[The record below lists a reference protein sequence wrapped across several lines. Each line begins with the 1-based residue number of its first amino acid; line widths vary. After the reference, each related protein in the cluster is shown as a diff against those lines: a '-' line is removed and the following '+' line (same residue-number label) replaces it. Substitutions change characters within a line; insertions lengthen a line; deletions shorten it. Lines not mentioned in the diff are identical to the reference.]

1 MVQKSS
7 WRWSVE
13 AYRKC
18 PEEWMKLKITSLA
31 IQTERNHHMEALE
44 VMHMKCHTWFLIV
57 IFLVHL
63 KKFCSLRQWA
73 QVCIDGTVC
82 LQLHQLAARLEL
94 VAIFIGGSE
103 AIWVLRV
110 LQFWNLLEVY
120 CLIWIMKKP
129 TRLKKSCLEN
139 LLWVISTQEYLQT
152 CTMEWW
158 PFRDFGKSTCEGVV

>member
-1 MVQKSS
+1 MSRRMDETENHKLSNPNRKKSS
-7 WRWSVE
+7 HGSSGSN
-13 AYRKC
+13 AY
-18 PEEWMKLKITSLA
+18 
-31 IQTERNHHMEALE
+31 E
-44 VMHMKCHTWFLIV
+44 VSYLISYSD
-57 IFLVHL
+57 FFSAL